1 MNKISKIF
9 LGILASALLV
19 SPTYAGE
26 MTVTGGATA
35 TYVTNGD
42 DAHQGKNVG
51 ISNELDF
58 TASGELDNG
67 MSWKYQV
74 QLDGAS
80 AVNDD
85 TRLEIGTDYGT
96 IGIYNTE
103 GGLSSELASGV
114 GALGVG
120 FDYISPVS
128 GTGTT
133 WQKGYDVDGYSN
145 IQYHLPADI
154 LPFGAAVKVGY
165 VPNMQA
171 SGQLSAKDS
180 ATATASQNTG
190 RSLSQ
195 VQLKLAPIDG
205 LSISADAASTDDE
218 TGTGGVGGTEEG
230 VSANLGAK
238 YTMGQFSVGYTQ
250 GGYQA
255 AVATGE
261 VTYYENTFMGIQLD
275 VNDSLSIS
283 YNEDESEKNARA
295 AVAVGDTTSTKT
307 ITEMTQKSYQVAY
320 TMGGATIGIAQ
331 VEVDNSDYTKTKD
344 ESQSVVSLA
353 ISF

>member
-1 MNKISKIF
+1 
-9 LGILASALLV
+9 
-19 SPTYAGE
+19 
-26 MTVTGGATA
+26 
-35 TYVTNGD
+35 
-42 DAHQGKNVG
+42 
-51 ISNELDF
+51 
-58 TASGELDNG
+58 
-67 MSWKYQV
+67 
-74 QLDGAS
+74 
-80 AVNDD
+80 
-85 TRLEIGTDYGT
+85 
-96 IGIYNTE
+96 
-103 GGLSSELASGV
+103 
-114 GALGVG
+114 
-120 FDYISPVS
+120 
-128 GTGTT
+128 
-133 WQKGYDVDGYSN
+133 
-145 IQYHLPADI
+145 
-154 LPFGAAVKVGY
+154 
-165 VPNMQA
+165 MQA

-261 VTYYENTFMGIQLD
+261 VTYYENTFMGIQFD

-295 AVAVGDTTSTKT
+295 AVAVGDTTGTKT